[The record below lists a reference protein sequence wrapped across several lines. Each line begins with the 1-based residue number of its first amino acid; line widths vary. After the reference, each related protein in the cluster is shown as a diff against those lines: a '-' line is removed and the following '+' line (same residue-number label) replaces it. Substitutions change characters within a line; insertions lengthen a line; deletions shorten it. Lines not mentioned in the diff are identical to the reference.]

1 MPDSLPAQMPAL
13 LGALLLAIVLTAN
26 FFVAA
31 WRLNLVG
38 LFDRRRSPQWR
49 QLIAGA
55 LAAALPWL
63 GALAVLAFTPPAAA
77 AQPDMLAIGCAC
89 AGYGLH
95 RVMDFLV
102 HWASPDESLL
112 T

>member
-1 MPDSLPAQMPAL
+1 MPDQLPAL
-13 LGALLLAIVLTAN
+13 LAALLLAIVLTAN

-38 LFDRRRSPQWR
+38 LFDRRRAPQWR
-49 QLIAGA
+49 QLVAGA

-63 GALAVLAFTPPAAA
+63 GALAVLVFTPPGAG
-77 AQPDMLAIGCAC
+77 AQPDLLAIGCAC

-102 HWASPDESLL
+102 QWASPGEPLL